1 MSSDY
6 MYVCHIFLISILFLI
21 LQIIQK
27 KTHKKIIVLFTM
39 FLLYF
44 IFIFKDNFLDIATTL
59 NSVTYLYDNK

>member
-1 MSSDY
+1 MSY
-6 MYVCHIFLISILFLI
+6 ILNIYFVSNFTNYPKKNT
-21 LQIIQK
+21 K
-27 KTHKKIIVLFTM
+27 KTIVLFTM